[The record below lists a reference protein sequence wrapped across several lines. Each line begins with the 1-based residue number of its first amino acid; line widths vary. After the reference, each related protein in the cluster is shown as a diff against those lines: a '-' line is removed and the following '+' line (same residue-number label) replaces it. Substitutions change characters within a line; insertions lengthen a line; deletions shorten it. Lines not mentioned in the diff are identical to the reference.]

1 MNLLVPML
9 LADAAFSGILV
20 LLWWMRRRYVFAL
33 YWGLGQIALAINT
46 LGSSLGL
53 GFGAITP
60 AGFPQ
65 GLLIA
70 TPLLAMAIHF
80 YWRGCLH
87 FCGRSFAP
95 RRSITVAAAILAA
108 IVLSH
113 FYSKGLPEYLAIAA
127 LSGSLTGC
135 GILICRHRPE
145 HRFLAWLFWLR
156 ALMNVL
162 IGFHFYSGLL
172 TGELIMLGGLVK
184 LMMALGLIHAVTQL
198 YIQRTEKIADS
209 TGSGFMLID
218 SKGRIELANAR
229 IRDMLGLPPGDL
241 SAQSLASLFPGSRI
255 AATAGGPDE
264 SGNGFPASEEIEHR
278 GRDGQRLPLLLL
290 WGTFGEHF
298 ERMLLL
304 QVFDDR
310 ERKAHEL
317 TLRTAAQT
325 DPVTGLLNR
334 SGLQQ
339 GLDEALRA
347 SLAEGSE
354 CAIFFID
361 LDHFNRVND
370 SFGHSVGDELLRL
383 AAERLARIIDPTKIL
398 ARFGGDEFVV
408 VAGTLPPSAE
418 HEEAVRA
425 AGALLAAFDTPF
437 ELGNMS
443 LVITASI
450 GVAIAPLHGMD
461 AETLIKSADQAMY
474 AAKASG
480 RHRIVLFDESMD
492 TRVRDAILIDE
503 ALRTAIG
510 ANEFRL
516 VFQPIVDAHSGE
528 WVKAE
533 ALIRWNSGRL
543 GVVQPDRF
551 IPVAEENGMIVE
563 IGNWV
568 LIEACRTVRSWIDAS
583 GRELKVAVN
592 VSALQLL
599 DRRFLDNVDSALKAS
614 SLPPRLLE
622 LEITERVLI
631 DDENAVS
638 TVIAALKARGISFA
652 LDDFGT
658 GYSALSYL
666 HRFPL
671 DTLKIDRG
679 FIFSLEQSPSRQ
691 ALVRSIVA
699 MAGALSMKT
708 VAEGV
713 ETEAQAGLLR
723 EAGCSYM
730 QGYLYAK
737 PLERSAIL
745 AALSAE
751 RPA

>member
-1 MNLLVPML
+1 ML

-20 LLWWMRRRYVFAL
+20 LLWWMRRRYAFAL
-33 YWGLGQIALAINT
+33 YWGLGQIALALNT
-46 LGSSLGL
+46 LGSSLGI
-53 GFGAITP
+53 GFGAAKP
-60 AGFPQ
+60 AGFPLS
-65 GLLIA
+65 LLLA
-70 TPLLAMAIHF
+70 APLLTMAILF

-87 FCGRSFAP
+87 FCGRRFAP
-95 RRSITVAAAILAA
+95 RRAAAIGAATLAA
-108 IVLSH
+108 IVLSY
-113 FYSKGLPEYLAIAA
+113 FVRRGLPEYVAIAI
-127 LSGSLTGC
+127 LSGSLIGC
-135 GILICRHRPE
+135 GTLICRHRPE
-145 HRFLAWLFWLR
+145 HRFLGWLFWLR
-156 ALMNVL
+156 ALMNAL
-162 IGFHFYSGLL
+162 IGLFYYSGHL
-172 TGELIMLGGLVK
+172 TGELIMLGGLAK
-184 LMMALGLIHAVTQL
+184 LMMALGLIHAVALL
-198 YIQRTEKIADS
+198 YAQRTEKIADS

-229 IRDMLGLPPGDL
+229 IRDMLDLPTGDL
-241 SAQSLASLFPGSRI
+241 SGQSLAGLFPGSKI
-255 AATAGGPDE
+255 AANAADPGAGGGD
-264 SGNGFPASEEIEHR
+264 FPAREEIEHR
-278 GRDGQRLPLLLL
+278 GRDGRRLPLLLL
-290 WGTFGEHF
+290 WGRFGEHF

-310 ERKAHEL
+310 ERKTQEL
-317 TLRTAAQT
+317 ELRTAAQT

-334 SGLQQ
+334 SGLQL
-339 GLDEALRA
+339 GLNEALRE
-347 SLAEGSE
+347 SLAEGCE
-354 CAIFFID
+354 CAVFFID

-383 AAERLARIIDPTKIL
+383 AAERLSRIIDGTKIL

-408 VAGTLPPSAE
+408 VAGALPPSAE
-418 HEEAVRA
+418 HEEAIRA
-425 AGALLAAFDTPF
+425 AGALLAAFDAPF
-437 ELGNMS
+437 ELATMS

-450 GVAIAPLHGMD
+450 GVAIAPAHGMD

-474 AAKASG
+474 AAKTGG
-480 RHRIVLFDESMD
+480 RHRIVQFDESMD
-492 TRVRDAILIDE
+492 TRVRDAVLIDE
-503 ALRTAIG
+503 ALRTAI
-510 ANEFRL
+510 AADEFRL
-516 VFQPIVDAHSGE
+516 VFQPIVDAQSGE

-533 ALIRWNSGRL
+533 ALIRWKSDRL

-568 LIEACRTVRSWIDAS
+568 LFEACRAVRRWIDAC

-599 DRRFLDNVDSALKAS
+599 DRRFLDNVDAALKAA

-631 DDENAVS
+631 DDEKAVAS
-638 TVIAALKARGISFA
+638 AIVALKARGIGFA

-679 FIFSLEQSPSRQ
+679 FIYSLEQSPSRQ
-691 ALVRSIVA
+691 ALVRAIVA
-699 MAGALSMKT
+699 MAAALSMKT

-713 ETEAQAGLLR
+713 ETEAQASLLR
-723 EAGCSYM
+723 EAGCSHM

-737 PLERSAIL
+737 PLEQREIL
-745 AALSAE
+745 AALSSAP
-751 RPA
+751 PA